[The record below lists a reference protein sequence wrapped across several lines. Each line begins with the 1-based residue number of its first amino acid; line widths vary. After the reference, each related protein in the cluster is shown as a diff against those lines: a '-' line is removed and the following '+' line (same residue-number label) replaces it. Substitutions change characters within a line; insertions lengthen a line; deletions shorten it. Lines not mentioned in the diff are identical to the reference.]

1 MNKILII
8 PDSFKGTM
16 SSREVGRILEEEARA
31 CWPEAAVSRVEVA
44 DGGEGT
50 VDAFL
55 AVLPGEKRRCRVH
68 GPFGEWVDAAYGRMG
83 ETAVIEM
90 AAAAG
95 LPLAAGRPGAGQAS
109 TYGVGELLA
118 DAVAHG
124 ARRIVLGLG
133 GSATNDGGAGAAA
146 ALGVRFYRANGEAF
160 VPVWDTLAEIAR
172 IDAAP
177 ARQALRGVTVTAIC
191 DIDNPL
197 CGPQGAAAVF
207 APQKG
212 AAPADLPRLDAG
224 LRHLAEVAGPEAGLD
239 LLALPGAELAGI
251 RTVVSHQQALA
262 QSSPFLKS
270 HGLEA
275 RPWGN
280 TADAARHVAESGDK
294 SLAAIASAQTAELY
308 GLQILVKGVN
318 EDGDNT
324 TRFLVVA
331 RADAAAPLPPAP
343 GRRLALLFTVDHKP
357 GKLANVIRLIGEQG
371 FNMEN
376 IKSRPLPHVPFE
388 YYFYVQLVCPE
399 ENAPARCAA
408 LLESLEAACRT
419 VRTLGVFE
427 TAPAGEVPM

>member
-1 MNKILII
+1 MQGAWSYIALTLLLPFASAKAYATWA
-8 PDSFKGTM
+8 D
-16 SSREVGRILEEEARA
+16 VCDAVEAGDA
-31 CWPEAAVSRVEVA
+31 QYGVLPFENSNAGDVS
-44 DGGEGT
+44 
-50 VDAFL
+50 
-55 AVLPGEKRRCRVH
+55 AVLDLLYARPQLTV
-68 GPFGEWVDAAYGRMG
+68 ARM
-83 ETAVIEM
+83 AS
-90 AAAAG
+90 
-95 LPLAAGRPGAGQAS
+95 LP
-109 TYGVGELLA
+109 
-118 DAVAHG
+118 
-124 ARRIVLGLG
+124 I
-133 GSATNDGGAGAAA
+133 
-146 ALGVRFYRANGEAF
+146 
-160 VPVWDTLAEIAR
+160 
-172 IDAAP
+172 
-177 ARQALRGVTVTAIC
+177 RQ
-191 DIDNPL
+191 
-197 CGPQGAAAVF
+197 
-207 APQKG
+207 
-212 AAPADLPRLDAG
+212 
-224 LRHLAEVAGPEAGLD
+224 D